1 MRAIKFIITL
11 FFITMSYWVTCL
23 VFQRNF
29 KHAGMAFSAD
39 DWTEN
44 TLMILLTSTFISMA
58 GVLCIGVLSM
68 FTHFVFIKLIYADE
82 IKQAAFFYIKN
93 RNKDTNISKQYIK
106 QFEKYE
112 RSKLTFKQ
120 KFLKILSKVTNG

>member
-1 MRAIKFIITL
+1 
-11 FFITMSYWVTCL
+11 MSYWVTCL